1 MDVPY
6 FRRMMESDNKNV
18 YIDRTI
24 PLEQQIAFL
33 RRSALAFQ
41 CNTYAVLKEKLG
53 DKGTEIFKA
62 IVRKGT
68 QEGVEGIKGKSFEEI
83 TKIAGIPDRI
93 LGLQVEH
100 DYTKPD
106 EFQYSITYC
115 PYLEESKRRGMDRE
129 FCTIIEDVQI
139 EEVSKHLGKMTD
151 PARMCRG
158 DSKCTIRM
166 RNTR

>member
-1 MDVPY
+1 MNTK
-6 FRRMMESDNKNV
+6 EGKI
-18 YIDRTI
+18 YIDSTI
-24 PLEQQIAFL
+24 PLEQQIIFL
-33 RRSALAFQ
+33 RRSFINFQ
-41 CNTYAVLKEKLG
+41 FNVFQILKEKLG

-68 QEGVEGIKGKSFEEI
+68 QQGVEGIKGKSFEEI

-158 DSKCTIRM
+158 DSKCTIKM
-166 RNTR
+166 RNTLGK

>member
-1 MDVPY
+1 MNIQ
-6 FRRMMESDNKNV
+6 EGKI
-18 YIDRTI
+18 YIDSTI
-24 PLEQQIAFL
+24 PLEQQIIFL
-33 RRSALAFQ
+33 RRSFINFQ
-41 CNTYAVLKEKLG
+41 FNVFQILKEKLG
-53 DKGTEIFKA
+53 DKGIEIFKA

-68 QEGVEGIKGKSFEEI
+68 REGVEGIKGKSFEEI

-115 PYLEESKRRGMDRE
+115 PYHEESKRRGMGRE

-151 PARMCRG
+151 TARMCRG
-158 DSKCTIRM
+158 DSKCTIKM

>member
-1 MDVPY
+1 MNTK
-6 FRRMMESDNKNV
+6 EGTI
-18 YIDRTI
+18 YIDSTI

-53 DKGTEIFKA
+53 DKGIEIFKV

-83 TKIAGIPDRI
+83 TKIVGIPDKM
-93 LGLQVEH
+93 LGLQIEQ
-100 DYTKPD
+100 DYGTPN
-106 EFQYSITYC
+106 EFQYSITCC
-115 PYLEESKRRGMDRE
+115 PYYEESKKRGMDRE

-139 EEVSKHLGKMTD
+139 EEVSKHLGEMTES
-151 PARMCRG
+151 ARMCRG
-158 DSKCTIRM
+158 DSKCTIKM
-166 RNTR
+166 RNTLGK